1 MQVILKNLTLDEK
14 LLVLQKS
21 KRLEV
26 DNICE
31 EVAFFAYKSI
41 YEGKICAGSIVIEDF
56 FYTTSKEIFDY
67 LSENLSC
74 ECQI

>member
-41 YEGKICAGSIVIEDF
+41 YEGKICAGSIVIADF
-56 FYTTSKEIFDY
+56 F
-67 LSENLSC
+67 
-74 ECQI
+74 